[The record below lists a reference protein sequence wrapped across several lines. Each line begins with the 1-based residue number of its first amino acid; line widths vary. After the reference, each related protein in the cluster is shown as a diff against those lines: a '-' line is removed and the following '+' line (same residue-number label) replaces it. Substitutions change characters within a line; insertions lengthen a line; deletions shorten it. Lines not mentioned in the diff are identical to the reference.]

1 MPLFPRRAPYFTL
14 FPALISELAFQT
26 LLQHQTINLTLQC
39 LATSGPKATRPD
51 STRNKSY
58 SNAIKVFKLPWT
70 CVFPPPKSPQT
81 SCICMAS
88 GLCGNR
94 GSKGKKEMQTHIRNE
109 TYGLPLF
116 FFFSPRKDR
125 RYHLSESQAKV
136 KQTAIM
142 MWRQKEVPTADFF

>member
-1 MPLFPRRAPYFTL
+1 MLLFPRRAPYFTL
-14 FPALISELAFQT
+14 FSPLDLWACFSDSSSAPNNTFNLAAF
-26 LLQHQTINLTLQC
+26 
-39 LATSGPKATRPD
+39 GYKRATRPD

-70 CVFPPPKSPQT
+70 CVFPPPKSLQT

-94 GSKGKKEMQTHIRNE
+94 GSKGKKEMQTHIHNE
-109 TYGLPLF
+109 TYGLPLSF
-116 FFFSPRKDR
+116 FFFPRKDR

-142 MWRQKEVPTADFF
+142 MWRQKEIPTADFF